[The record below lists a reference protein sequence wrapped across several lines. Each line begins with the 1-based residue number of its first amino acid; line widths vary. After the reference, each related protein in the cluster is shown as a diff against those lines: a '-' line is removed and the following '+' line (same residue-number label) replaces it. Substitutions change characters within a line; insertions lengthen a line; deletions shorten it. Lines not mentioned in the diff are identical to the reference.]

1 MSAFSKSAT
10 KSATNVSKSTSP
22 IILDVN
28 GWDAN
33 ATKCMQPKLN
43 KSGGKQISIISTQTN
58 RMLSVVTPSMMTWG
72 IADFTDEKGVSDGKF
87 QMSIN
92 FPLDKDANDAT
103 NQFLEKM
110 KGFEEHVKDVA
121 TENSTLWWGQKMS
134 RDILNYSFFPSLK
147 YPKDKETKQTDY
159 TRPPSMR
166 VKVPCYEGKWAV
178 EIYDTASNLLF
189 PCEDEEMSPMD
200 FVPKQSQ
207 VISVIQCSGIWI
219 GGKGWGLTWKL
230 VQCVVKP
237 FEVVSIYGKCHIQLD
252 GQQQQQQQPQVKN
265 IEYDEEDE
273 TETQNIKMEQPK
285 KSTLVSKEQS
295 QSQSQTQPSTYVD
308 DSDEEESVCPP
319 PPALKRSNSAG
330 EYANET
336 KDELLEELDN
346 SSATAI
352 QEVEAEPEQ
361 EAEPEAEPVP
371 VETKVKKVVKKES
384 GIPVPSRT
392 VSVVSD
398 TATSAIPKKKIVK
411 KAAV

>member
-1 MSAFSKSAT
+1 MSAFAKSAT

-103 NQFLEKM
+103 NLFLEKM
-110 KGFEEHVKDVA
+110 KGFEEHIKDVA
-121 TENSTLWWGQKMS
+121 TENSTLWWGQKMN

-147 YPKDKETKQTDY
+147 YPKDKDTKQTDY

-166 VKVPCYEGKWAV
+166 VKVPCYDGKWAV
-178 EIYDTASNLLF
+178 EIYDTNSNLLF

-252 GQQQQQQQPQVKN
+252 GPSQVKN
-265 IEYDEEDE
+265 VEYDEEDD
-273 TETQNIKMEQPK
+273 TQTIKMEQPK
-285 KSTLVSKEQS
+285 KSSLVSNEQS
-295 QSQSQTQPSTYVD
+295 KPQEQASTYVD
-308 DSDEEESVCPP
+308 DSDEEEESVCPP

-346 SSATAI
+346 SSSTEV
-352 QEVEAEPEQ
+352 QEVEPEPEPT
-361 EAEPEAEPVP
+361 AAP

-392 VSVVSD
+392 VSVVSEPAAPT
-398 TATSAIPKKKIVK
+398 TATTATTGIPKKKIVK